1 MGFRDMHCELENGYA
16 VSILHHIK
24 VTSRLDSY
32 FNSIFA
38 NKKAVSD
45 NTDLNDKLTVGVL

>member
-45 NTDLNDKLTVGVL
+45 NVDLNDKLTVGVL